1 VSKRTPYKPK
11 PEERREVKV
20 EVPKAALA
28 DAAQSSWADLLAM
41 AEAAGWRIETSDSYA
56 WCKPDHALLREG
68 LDEMRG
74 IPVLHYQRW

>member
-1 VSKRTPYKPK
+1 MAKPAYKPK
-11 PEERREVKV
+11 PDERREVKV
-20 EVPKAALA
+20 EVQRAALA
-28 DAAQSSWADLLAM
+28 DAAQCSWTDLLAM
-41 AEAAGWRIETSDSYA
+41 AEAAGWRTETSDSYA